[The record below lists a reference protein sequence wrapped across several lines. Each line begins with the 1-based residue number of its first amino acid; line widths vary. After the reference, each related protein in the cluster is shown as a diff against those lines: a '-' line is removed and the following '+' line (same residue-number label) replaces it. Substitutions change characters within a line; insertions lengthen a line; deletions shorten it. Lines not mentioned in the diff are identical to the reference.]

1 MRTDVKIAIAVGLLV
16 VLVGVIFY
24 MATKGRDGNQPEI
37 TTVQAPENSP
47 EYINPAPVPSVEA
60 VTPSASTSPVHEVL
74 PAGENAVASS
84 RPVVPVPP
92 VEPVV
97 VVHPVA
103 PLPEVVSPLASR
115 PTNQEYVVVKG
126 DTLYAIAAKKYND
139 GNKYNLILS
148 ANPGINPN
156 VLVEGSKL
164 IIPPLPI
171 EPAPT
176 RITPVNAP
184 AGGAGSYVVQPND
197 SFWSIAQKEL
207 GNGSHHELIQ
217 RANPG
222 VTVLR
227 PGMRLVIPAKPAE
240 VVGGSTSQPAKALV
254 AGATTYTVVPGDSL
268 YTISEKVYGDG
279 KHYPNIVAAN
289 PEIKHGIVHQ
299 GQTLMI
305 VPLGRSAPAG
315 TASTLPARP
324 SATPVPARPAATPKA
339 SPVPAGKPDFGPL

>member
-37 TTVQAPENSP
+37 TAVQPPENSP
-47 EYINPAPVPSVEA
+47 EFINPAPVPPVEA
-60 VTPSASTSPVHEVL
+60 VTPSASTSPVHEA
-74 PAGENAVASS
+74 PPTGDNAVVSS

-97 VVHPVA
+97 VHPVA
-103 PLPEVVSPLASR
+103 PVPDIVPPLASK
-115 PTNQEYVVVKG
+115 PASQEYVVVKG

-139 GNKYNLILS
+139 GNKHNLIRL

-171 EPAPT
+171 EPAPV
-176 RITPVNAP
+176 RSTPINSP

-207 GNGSHHELIQ
+207 GNGAHHDLIQ

-222 VTVLR
+222 VSVLR
-227 PGMRLVIPAKPAE
+227 PGMRLTIPAKPAE
-240 VVGGSTSQPAKALV
+240 AVGGSASQPAKVLV

-289 PEIKHGIVHQ
+289 PEIKNGIVHQ

-305 VPLGRSAPAG
+305 VPLGRPAPAG

-324 SATPVPARPAATPKA
+324 SAMPVPARPAATPKA